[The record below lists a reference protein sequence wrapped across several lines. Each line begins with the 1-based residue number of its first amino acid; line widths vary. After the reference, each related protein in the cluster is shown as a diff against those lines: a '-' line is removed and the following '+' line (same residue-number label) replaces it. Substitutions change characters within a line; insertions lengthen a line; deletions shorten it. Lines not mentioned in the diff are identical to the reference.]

1 MGLAWAFKFQCGI
14 WVSVD
19 LIDKIFDCWIR
30 DLKFNFSYT
39 KNWLVFWS
47 NDKELSSGV
56 DIIDLN
62 SLSKK
67 KKKFQC
73 VGECYS
79 DITLKY
85 ECVNFMS
92 HEDIAIWFNCCSQVG
107 VGDGW

>member
-1 MGLAWAFKFQCGI
+1 M
-14 WVSVD
+14 
-19 LIDKIFDCWIR
+19 
-30 DLKFNFSYT
+30 
-39 KNWLVFWS
+39 
-47 NDKELSSGV
+47 

-62 SLSKK
+62 SLKKKKFQCMGEYYSDIIYIKNWLVSWSNDKKLSSGIDTIDLNSLLKK

-79 DITLKY
+79 DITVKY

-92 HEDIAIWFNCCSQVG
+92 HEDIAIWFICCSQVG